1 LKREGKNGDV
11 LRVIAKRR
19 SAEFDKRPQRSS
31 GVLWKGMIKT
41 IIHAAGILAA
51 VVFVAQDY
59 PTLKSLQLSRMCV

>member
-1 LKREGKNGDV
+1 MILFAHRNIVHTLTAYNSTSIVD
-11 LRVIAKRR
+11 R
-19 SAEFDKRPQRSS
+19 Q

-51 VVFVAQDY
+51 VVFVAQDH